1 MKVASKR
8 KQQNKKNETLLWS
21 TGKVKKKLVMQN
33 WIILKYYD
41 LKKTILLLKYFTSNI
56 DTQHKEYKDNH
67 YKIVFECQ
75 HEHVHCT
82 HTHWEDLMKEFYFL
96 NH

>member
-1 MKVASKR
+1 MR
-8 KQQNKKNETLLWS
+8 LYCGQQAKL
-21 TGKVKKKLVMQN
+21 KKKIGYAKLN
-33 WIILKYYD
+33 NIKILWAE
-41 LKKTILLLKYFTSNI
+41 KKTILLLKYFTSNI

-82 HTHWEDLMKEFYFL
+82 HTHWKDLMNQFYFL